1 MTVLFQLG
9 LVGWL
14 TITHPSKGC
23 ATGVSPH
30 HFAANDTSRG
40 RSWDFAGAVF
50 TCSHLAEAIS
60 TLMNIT
66 SQVLSM
72 NHLVLP
78 DDFFFL
84 LFTSEAGNFAAFLCL

>member
-1 MTVLFQLG
+1 MAYDYSPEQG
-9 LVGWL
+9 LCHRSL
-14 TITHPSKGC
+14 TTP
-23 ATGVSPH
+23 

-78 DDFFFL
+78 DDFFVL

>member
-1 MTVLFQLG
+1 M
-9 LVGWL
+9 
-14 TITHPSKGC
+14 
-23 ATGVSPH
+23 
-30 HFAANDTSRG
+30 AANDTSPG
-40 RSWDFAGAVF
+40 RSWDFAGAVL

-72 NHLVLP
+72 NHPVLP

-84 LFTSEAGNFAAFLCL
+84 LFASEAGNFDAFLCL